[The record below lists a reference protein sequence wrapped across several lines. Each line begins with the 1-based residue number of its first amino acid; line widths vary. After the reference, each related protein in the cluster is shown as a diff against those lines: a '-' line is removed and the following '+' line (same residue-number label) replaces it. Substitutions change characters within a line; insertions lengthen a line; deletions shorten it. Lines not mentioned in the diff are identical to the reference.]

1 TAPATPRRPPAPT
14 TPRSTAAVHATPG
27 PHRSASAAGQ
37 PPTAWTS
44 VVQQLDA
51 VRADALVRRDT
62 TSLSRVYTTGAAPM
76 ADDANTIDTLVTKG
90 FRVAGAAHR
99 IVATKLLTSA
109 AAADKGGET
118 IQLAVTDSLP
128 SYRVLDAT
136 GAVVGSTAARAS
148 ATRVLDLVQTS
159 GGYRI
164 AAVTTM

>member
-1 TAPATPRRPPAPT
+1 
-14 TPRSTAAVHATPG
+14 
-27 PHRSASAAGQ
+27 
-37 PPTAWTS
+37 
-44 VVQQLDA
+44 
-51 VRADALVRRDT
+51 
-62 TSLSRVYTTGAAPM
+62 M
-76 ADDANTIDTLVTKG
+76 
-90 FRVAGAAHR
+90 AGAAHR

-109 AAADKGGET
+109 AASDKGGET